1 MMPAREEGRP
11 IPFSFNAQ
19 TFDGKP
25 MSAPGVLAPASSQA
39 PQYVKLL
46 ACAKHFAV
54 HSGPEWNRHSFNV
67 EDLPERDL
75 WETYLPAFKSLVQD
89 GNVAEV
95 MCAYQRIDG
104 APCCSNARYERQI
117 LRDEWGFKGLITS
130 DCGAIND
137 FYVPGRHGTAKTPA
151 EATAQAIG
159 AGTDVE
165 CGSVY
170 RSLPEAVKT
179 GMISEEK
186 VNESLKRL
194 LIARFRLGDFD
205 QDENVPWTQIP
216 SSVIASKAHKDL
228 AEKMAEEG
236 IVLLQNRNNLLPLKS
251 SGMKLVVMGP
261 NANDSIMQWGNY
273 SGYPTSTTTMLG
285 ITTLQ
290 MGVFGGIV
298 VGLGVAALHNKFYK
312 IELPQVLAFFG
323 GTRFVPIVSSIVY
336 LVVGIAMFYIW
347 PVVQSGIAALG
358 ALVLASGY
366 AGTFIYG
373 LLERALIPFGLHHVF
388 YMPFWQTAVGGTA
401 IIDGVTVTGAQ
412 NIFFAELASKS
423 TTVFSVSATRFMAG
437 KFPFMM
443 FGLPGAALAM
453 YQCAKPEKK
462 KVAGGLLL
470 SAALTAFLT
479 GITEPLE
486 FTFIFV
492 ALPMYAVHCVL
503 AGLSFMLMHILNV
516 GVGMTFSGGLIDLVL
531 FGVMQG
537 NAKTHWMW
545 VVVVGAVYFVLYYI
559 IFRFMISKFDYK
571 TPGRDDAEEVKLYTR
586 ADVNARSAASG
597 STAPAGDDPVSALI
611 VEGLGGTDNLSDV
624 DCCATRLRCTVKD
637 AALVRQDVLKAS
649 GASGVICKGN
659 GVQVVYGP
667 KVAVIKA
674 KLEDYLETAPKTP
687 AAAAAPAPAAHAAKD
702 TVLSACLNGTV
713 VPLADVKDEAFASG
727 ALGDGIAIEPTDGEL
742 VAPADGEISST
753 FETHHAVGM
762 TTADGAELLM
772 HIGIDTV
779 KLGGKHF
786 TYLVNE
792 GDKVKKGQ
800 PLIRFELEAIKAEGY
815 PVTTPLIVCNTD
827 DYAAV
832 VAKASGAVKQ
842 GDALLELKH

>member
-1 MMPAREEGRP
+1 MKDKIFGVLQRVGRSFMLPIALLPVAGLLLGIGSSFTNETMLAAYGLNSVIHPGTLIYTILDVMSQTGNAVFNNLALLFAMGVAIGMARKEKEVAALSGAVAYIIMNTAIQAMINAAGGVEAMPA
-11 IPFSFNAQ
+11 N
-19 TFDGKP
+19 
-25 MSAPGVLAPASSQA
+25 
-39 PQYVKLL
+39 
-46 ACAKHFAV
+46 
-54 HSGPEWNRHSFNV
+54 
-67 EDLPERDL
+67 
-75 WETYLPAFKSLVQD
+75 
-89 GNVAEV
+89 
-95 MCAYQRIDG
+95 
-104 APCCSNARYERQI
+104 
-117 LRDEWGFKGLITS
+117 
-130 DCGAIND
+130 
-137 FYVPGRHGTAKTPA
+137 
-151 EATAQAIG
+151 
-159 AGTDVE
+159 
-165 CGSVY
+165 
-170 RSLPEAVKT
+170 
-179 GMISEEK
+179 
-186 VNESLKRL
+186 
-194 LIARFRLGDFD
+194 
-205 QDENVPWTQIP
+205 
-216 SSVIASKAHKDL
+216 
-228 AEKMAEEG
+228 
-236 IVLLQNRNNLLPLKS
+236 
-251 SGMKLVVMGP
+251 
-261 NANDSIMQWGNY
+261 
-273 SGYPTSTTTMLG
+273 STTTMLG

-347 PVVQSGIAALG
+347 PVVQNGIAALG

-462 KVAGGLLL
+462 KAAGGLLL

-537 NAKTHWMW
+537 NAKTHWVW

-586 ADVNARSAASG
+586 ADVNARNAASG
-597 STAPAGDDPVSALI
+597 SVPAGNDPVSAMI
-611 VEGLGGTDNLSDV
+611 VEGLGGAANLADV
-624 DCCATRLRCTVKD
+624 DCCATRLRCTVND
-637 AALVRQDVLKAS
+637 AALVKQDVLKAS

-674 KLEDYLETAPKTP
+674 KLEDYLESAPKNPVVAPSP
-687 AAAAAPAPAAHAAKD
+687 ATEPAAKD

-727 ALGDGIAIEPTDGEL
+727 VLGNGIAIEPADGEL

-815 PVTTPLIVCNTD
+815 PVTTPVIVCNTD

-832 VAKASGAVKQ
+832 EAKAGGTVKQ

>member
-1 MMPAREEGRP
+1 MKDKIFGVLQRVGRSFMLPIALLPVAGLLLGIGSSFTNETMLAAYGLNSVIHPGTLIYTILDVMSQTGSAVFNNLALLFAMGVAIGMARKEKEVAALSGAVAYIIMNTAIQAMINAAGGVEAMPA
-11 IPFSFNAQ
+11 N
-19 TFDGKP
+19 
-25 MSAPGVLAPASSQA
+25 
-39 PQYVKLL
+39 
-46 ACAKHFAV
+46 
-54 HSGPEWNRHSFNV
+54 
-67 EDLPERDL
+67 
-75 WETYLPAFKSLVQD
+75 
-89 GNVAEV
+89 
-95 MCAYQRIDG
+95 
-104 APCCSNARYERQI
+104 
-117 LRDEWGFKGLITS
+117 
-130 DCGAIND
+130 
-137 FYVPGRHGTAKTPA
+137 
-151 EATAQAIG
+151 
-159 AGTDVE
+159 
-165 CGSVY
+165 
-170 RSLPEAVKT
+170 
-179 GMISEEK
+179 
-186 VNESLKRL
+186 
-194 LIARFRLGDFD
+194 
-205 QDENVPWTQIP
+205 
-216 SSVIASKAHKDL
+216 
-228 AEKMAEEG
+228 
-236 IVLLQNRNNLLPLKS
+236 
-251 SGMKLVVMGP
+251 
-261 NANDSIMQWGNY
+261 
-273 SGYPTSTTTMLG
+273 STTTMLG

-401 IIDGVTVTGAQ
+401 IIDGMTVTGAQ

-537 NAKTHWMW
+537 NAKTHWVW

-559 IFRFMISKFDYK
+559 IFRFMISKFNYK

-674 KLEDYLETAPKTP
+674 KLEDYLENAPKTP
-687 AAAAAPAPAAHAAKD
+687 AATAAPAPATAPAAPAAAAKD

-713 VPLADVKDEAFASG
+713 VPLAEVKDEAFASG
-727 ALGDGIAIEPTDGEL
+727 ALGDGIAIEPIDGEL

-832 VAKASGAVKQ
+832 AAKASGTVKQ

>member
-1 MMPAREEGRP
+1 MKDKIFGVLQRVGRSFMLPIALLPVAGLLLGIGSSFTNETMLAAYGLNSVIHPGTLIYTILDVMSQTGSAVFNNLALLFAMGVAIGMARKEKEVAALSGAVAYIIMNTAIQAMINAAGGVDAMPA
-11 IPFSFNAQ
+11 N
-19 TFDGKP
+19 
-25 MSAPGVLAPASSQA
+25 
-39 PQYVKLL
+39 
-46 ACAKHFAV
+46 
-54 HSGPEWNRHSFNV
+54 
-67 EDLPERDL
+67 
-75 WETYLPAFKSLVQD
+75 
-89 GNVAEV
+89 
-95 MCAYQRIDG
+95 
-104 APCCSNARYERQI
+104 
-117 LRDEWGFKGLITS
+117 
-130 DCGAIND
+130 
-137 FYVPGRHGTAKTPA
+137 
-151 EATAQAIG
+151 
-159 AGTDVE
+159 
-165 CGSVY
+165 
-170 RSLPEAVKT
+170 
-179 GMISEEK
+179 
-186 VNESLKRL
+186 
-194 LIARFRLGDFD
+194 
-205 QDENVPWTQIP
+205 
-216 SSVIASKAHKDL
+216 
-228 AEKMAEEG
+228 
-236 IVLLQNRNNLLPLKS
+236 
-251 SGMKLVVMGP
+251 
-261 NANDSIMQWGNY
+261 
-273 SGYPTSTTTMLG
+273 STTTMLG

-537 NAKTHWMW
+537 NAKTHWVW

-586 ADVNARSAASG
+586 ADVNARNAASG
-597 STAPAGDDPVSALI
+597 STAPTGDDPVSALI
-611 VEGLGGTDNLSDV
+611 VEGLGGAANLSDV

-637 AALVRQDVLKAS
+637 AALVKQDVLKAS

-674 KLEDYLETAPKTP
+674 KLEDYLENAPKTS
-687 AAAAAPAPAAHAAKD
+687 AATAAPAPATAPAAPAAVAKD

-713 VPLADVKDEAFASG
+713 VPLAEVKDEAFASG
-727 ALGDGIAIEPTDGEL
+727 ALGDGIAIEPIDGEL

-832 VAKASGAVKQ
+832 AAKASGAVKQ

>member
-1 MMPAREEGRP
+1 MKDKIFGVLQRVGRSFMLPIALLPVAGLLLGIGSSFTNETMLAAYGLNSVIHPGTLIYTILDVMSQTGSAVFNNLALLFAMGVAIGMARKEKEVAALSGAVAYIIMNTAIQAMINAAGGVEAMPA
-11 IPFSFNAQ
+11 N
-19 TFDGKP
+19 
-25 MSAPGVLAPASSQA
+25 
-39 PQYVKLL
+39 
-46 ACAKHFAV
+46 
-54 HSGPEWNRHSFNV
+54 
-67 EDLPERDL
+67 
-75 WETYLPAFKSLVQD
+75 
-89 GNVAEV
+89 
-95 MCAYQRIDG
+95 
-104 APCCSNARYERQI
+104 
-117 LRDEWGFKGLITS
+117 
-130 DCGAIND
+130 
-137 FYVPGRHGTAKTPA
+137 
-151 EATAQAIG
+151 
-159 AGTDVE
+159 
-165 CGSVY
+165 
-170 RSLPEAVKT
+170 
-179 GMISEEK
+179 
-186 VNESLKRL
+186 
-194 LIARFRLGDFD
+194 
-205 QDENVPWTQIP
+205 
-216 SSVIASKAHKDL
+216 
-228 AEKMAEEG
+228 
-236 IVLLQNRNNLLPLKS
+236 
-251 SGMKLVVMGP
+251 
-261 NANDSIMQWGNY
+261 
-273 SGYPTSTTTMLG
+273 STTTMLG

-323 GTRFVPIVSSIVY
+323 GTRFVPIISSIVY

-559 IFRFMISKFDYK
+559 IFRFMISKFNYK

-597 STAPAGDDPVSALI
+597 STAPTGDDPVSALI
-611 VEGLGGTDNLSDV
+611 VEGLGGAANLSDV

-674 KLEDYLETAPKTP
+674 KLEDYLENAPKTS
-687 AAAAAPAPAAHAAKD
+687 AATAAPAPAAHAAKD

-727 ALGDGIAIEPTDGEL
+727 ALGDGIAIEPIDGEL

-832 VAKASGAVKQ
+832 AAKASGAVKQ

>member
-1 MMPAREEGRP
+1 MKDKIFGVLQRVGRSFMLPIALLPVAGLLLGIGSSFTNETMLAAYGLNSVIHPGTLIYTILDVMSQTGSAVFNNLALLFAMGVAIGMARKEKEVAALSGAVAYIIMNTAIQAMINAAGGVEAMPA
-11 IPFSFNAQ
+11 N
-19 TFDGKP
+19 
-25 MSAPGVLAPASSQA
+25 
-39 PQYVKLL
+39 
-46 ACAKHFAV
+46 
-54 HSGPEWNRHSFNV
+54 
-67 EDLPERDL
+67 
-75 WETYLPAFKSLVQD
+75 
-89 GNVAEV
+89 
-95 MCAYQRIDG
+95 
-104 APCCSNARYERQI
+104 
-117 LRDEWGFKGLITS
+117 
-130 DCGAIND
+130 
-137 FYVPGRHGTAKTPA
+137 
-151 EATAQAIG
+151 
-159 AGTDVE
+159 
-165 CGSVY
+165 
-170 RSLPEAVKT
+170 
-179 GMISEEK
+179 
-186 VNESLKRL
+186 
-194 LIARFRLGDFD
+194 
-205 QDENVPWTQIP
+205 
-216 SSVIASKAHKDL
+216 
-228 AEKMAEEG
+228 
-236 IVLLQNRNNLLPLKS
+236 
-251 SGMKLVVMGP
+251 
-261 NANDSIMQWGNY
+261 
-273 SGYPTSTTTMLG
+273 STTTMLG

-323 GTRFVPIVSSIVY
+323 GTRFVPIISSIVY

-401 IIDGVTVTGAQ
+401 IIDGITVTGAQ

-462 KVAGGLLL
+462 KAAGGLLL

-611 VEGLGGTDNLSDV
+611 VEGLGGADNLSDV

-637 AALVRQDVLKAS
+637 VALVKQDVLKAS
-649 GASGVICKGN
+649 GASGVICKGD

-674 KLEDYLETAPKTP
+674 KLEDYLENAPKTP
-687 AAAAAPAPAAHAAKD
+687 AVTATPAPAAHAAKD

-832 VAKASGAVKQ
+832 AAKASGTVKQ

>member
-1 MMPAREEGRP
+1 MKDK
-11 IPFSFNAQ
+11 IF
-19 TFDGKP
+19 
-25 MSAPGVLAPASSQA
+25 GVLQRVGRSFMLPIALLPVAGLLLGLGSSFTNA
-39 PQYVKLL
+39 TTI
-46 ACAKHFAV
+46 
-54 HSGPEWNRHSFNV
+54 
-67 EDLPERDL
+67 
-75 WETYLPAFKSLVQD
+75 ETYHL
-89 GNVAEV
+89 GNIIYEGGLLYTILDIMSKAGSAVFDNLALLFAMGVSIGMAKKEKEVA
-95 MCAYQRIDG
+95 AL
-104 APCCSNARYERQI
+104 S
-117 LRDEWGFKGLITS
+117 
-130 DCGAIND
+130 GAIAYLVMN
-137 FYVPGRHGTAKTPA
+137 TAISALISAKGGV
-151 EATAQAIG
+151 EAMAANFT
-159 AGTDVE
+159 T
-165 CGSVY
+165 SV
-170 RSLPEAVKT
+170 
-179 GMISEEK
+179 
-186 VNESLKRL
+186 
-194 LIARFRLGDFD
+194 
-205 QDENVPWTQIP
+205 
-216 SSVIASKAHKDL
+216 
-228 AEKMAEEG
+228 
-236 IVLLQNRNNLLPLKS
+236 
-251 SGMKLVVMGP
+251 
-261 NANDSIMQWGNY
+261 
-273 SGYPTSTTTMLG
+273 LG

-290 MGVFGGIV
+290 MGVFGGIL
-298 VGLGVAALHNKFYK
+298 VGLGVAALRTRIYK
-312 IELPQVLAFFG
+312 IELPQVLSFFG
-323 GTRFVPIVSSIVY
+323 GTRFVPIISTVVY
-336 LVVGIAMFYIW
+336 LIVGVVMFYLW
-347 PVVQSGIAALG
+347 PIVQSGISHLG
-358 ALVLASGY
+358 TLVLHSGY
-366 AGTFIYG
+366 AGTWIYG
-373 LLERALIPFGLHHVF
+373 ILERALIPFGLHHVF

-401 IIDGVTVTGAQ
+401 SIDGVTVTGAQ

-537 NAKTHWMW
+537 NAKTHWVW

-611 VEGLGGTDNLSDV
+611 VEGLGGAANLSDV
-624 DCCATRLRCTVKD
+624 DCCATRLRCTVMD
-637 AALVRQDVLKAS
+637 AALVKQDVLKAS

-674 KLEDYLETAPKTP
+674 KLEDYLENAPTTP
-687 AAAAAPAPAAHAAKD
+687 AATATPAPAAPAAKD

-832 VAKASGAVKQ
+832 AAKASGTVKQ

>member
-1 MMPAREEGRP
+1 MKDKIFGVLQRVGRSFMLPIALLPVAGLLLGIGSSFTNETMLAAYGLNNVIHPGTLIYTILDVMSQTGNAVFSNLALLFAMGVAIGMARKEKEVAALSGAVAYIIMNTAIQAMINAAGGVEAMPA
-11 IPFSFNAQ
+11 N
-19 TFDGKP
+19 
-25 MSAPGVLAPASSQA
+25 
-39 PQYVKLL
+39 
-46 ACAKHFAV
+46 
-54 HSGPEWNRHSFNV
+54 
-67 EDLPERDL
+67 
-75 WETYLPAFKSLVQD
+75 
-89 GNVAEV
+89 
-95 MCAYQRIDG
+95 
-104 APCCSNARYERQI
+104 
-117 LRDEWGFKGLITS
+117 
-130 DCGAIND
+130 
-137 FYVPGRHGTAKTPA
+137 
-151 EATAQAIG
+151 
-159 AGTDVE
+159 
-165 CGSVY
+165 
-170 RSLPEAVKT
+170 
-179 GMISEEK
+179 
-186 VNESLKRL
+186 
-194 LIARFRLGDFD
+194 
-205 QDENVPWTQIP
+205 
-216 SSVIASKAHKDL
+216 
-228 AEKMAEEG
+228 
-236 IVLLQNRNNLLPLKS
+236 
-251 SGMKLVVMGP
+251 
-261 NANDSIMQWGNY
+261 
-273 SGYPTSTTTMLG
+273 STTTMLG

-401 IIDGVTVTGAQ
+401 IIDGMTVTGAQ
-412 NIFFAELASKS
+412 NIFFAELASKA

-453 YQCAKPEKK
+453 YQCARPEKK
-462 KVAGGLLL
+462 KAAGGLLL

-537 NAKTHWMW
+537 NAKTHWVW

-559 IFRFMISKFDYK
+559 IFRFMISKFNYK

-586 ADVNARSAASG
+586 ADVNARNAASG
-597 STAPAGDDPVSALI
+597 STAPAGNDPVSALI
-611 VEGLGGTDNLSDV
+611 VEGLGGAVNLSDV

-637 AALVRQDVLKAS
+637 AALVKQDVLKAS

-674 KLEDYLETAPKTP
+674 KLEDYLENAPKTS
-687 AAAAAPAPAAHAAKD
+687 AATAAPAPATAPAAPAAAAKD

-713 VPLADVKDEAFASG
+713 VPLAEVKDEAFASG
-727 ALGDGIAIEPTDGEL
+727 ALGDGIAIEPIDGEL

-762 TTADGAELLM
+762 TTVDGAELLM

-786 TYLVNE
+786 TYLVSE

-832 VAKASGAVKQ
+832 AAKASGTVKQ

>member
-1 MMPAREEGRP
+1 MKDKIFGVLQRVGRSFMLPIALLPVAGLLLGIGSSFTNETMLAAYGLNSVIHPGTLIYTILDVMSQTGSAVFNNLALLFAMGVAIGMARKEKAVAALSGAVAYIIMNTAIQAMINAAGGVEAMPA
-11 IPFSFNAQ
+11 N
-19 TFDGKP
+19 
-25 MSAPGVLAPASSQA
+25 
-39 PQYVKLL
+39 
-46 ACAKHFAV
+46 
-54 HSGPEWNRHSFNV
+54 
-67 EDLPERDL
+67 
-75 WETYLPAFKSLVQD
+75 
-89 GNVAEV
+89 
-95 MCAYQRIDG
+95 
-104 APCCSNARYERQI
+104 
-117 LRDEWGFKGLITS
+117 
-130 DCGAIND
+130 
-137 FYVPGRHGTAKTPA
+137 
-151 EATAQAIG
+151 
-159 AGTDVE
+159 
-165 CGSVY
+165 
-170 RSLPEAVKT
+170 
-179 GMISEEK
+179 
-186 VNESLKRL
+186 
-194 LIARFRLGDFD
+194 
-205 QDENVPWTQIP
+205 
-216 SSVIASKAHKDL
+216 
-228 AEKMAEEG
+228 
-236 IVLLQNRNNLLPLKS
+236 
-251 SGMKLVVMGP
+251 
-261 NANDSIMQWGNY
+261 
-273 SGYPTSTTTMLG
+273 STTTMLG

-323 GTRFVPIVSSIVY
+323 GTRFVPIISSIVY

-401 IIDGVTVTGAQ
+401 IIDGMTVTGAQ

-462 KVAGGLLL
+462 KAAGGLLL

-537 NAKTHWMW
+537 NDKTHWMW

-559 IFRFMISKFDYK
+559 IFRFMISKFNYK

-611 VEGLGGTDNLSDV
+611 VEGLGGADNLSDV

-637 AALVRQDVLKAS
+637 VALVKQDVLKAS
-649 GASGVICKGN
+649 GASGVICKGD

-674 KLEDYLETAPKTP
+674 KLEDYLENAPKTP
-687 AAAAAPAPAAHAAKD
+687 AATAAPAPATAPAAPAAAAKD

-713 VPLADVKDEAFASG
+713 VPLAEVKDEAFASG
-727 ALGDGIAIEPTDGEL
+727 ALGDGIAIEPIDGEL

-762 TTADGAELLM
+762 TTVDGAELLM

-786 TYLVNE
+786 TYLVSE

-800 PLIRFELEAIKAEGY
+800 PLIRFDLEAIKAEGY

-832 VAKASGAVKQ
+832 AAKASGTVKQ

>member
-1 MMPAREEGRP
+1 MKDKIFGVLQRVGRSFMLPIALLPVAGLLLGIGSSFTNETMLAAYGLNSVIHPGTLIYTILDVMSQTGSAVFNNLALLFAMGVAIGMARKEKEVAALSGAVAYIIMNTAIQAMINAAGGVEAMPA
-11 IPFSFNAQ
+11 N
-19 TFDGKP
+19 
-25 MSAPGVLAPASSQA
+25 
-39 PQYVKLL
+39 
-46 ACAKHFAV
+46 
-54 HSGPEWNRHSFNV
+54 
-67 EDLPERDL
+67 
-75 WETYLPAFKSLVQD
+75 
-89 GNVAEV
+89 
-95 MCAYQRIDG
+95 
-104 APCCSNARYERQI
+104 
-117 LRDEWGFKGLITS
+117 
-130 DCGAIND
+130 
-137 FYVPGRHGTAKTPA
+137 
-151 EATAQAIG
+151 
-159 AGTDVE
+159 
-165 CGSVY
+165 
-170 RSLPEAVKT
+170 
-179 GMISEEK
+179 
-186 VNESLKRL
+186 
-194 LIARFRLGDFD
+194 
-205 QDENVPWTQIP
+205 
-216 SSVIASKAHKDL
+216 
-228 AEKMAEEG
+228 
-236 IVLLQNRNNLLPLKS
+236 
-251 SGMKLVVMGP
+251 
-261 NANDSIMQWGNY
+261 
-273 SGYPTSTTTMLG
+273 STTTMLG

-298 VGLGVAALHNKFYK
+298 VGLGVAALHNRFYK

-323 GTRFVPIVSSIVY
+323 GTRFVPIISSIVY
-336 LVVGIAMFYIW
+336 LMVGIAMFYIW
-347 PVVQSGIAALG
+347 PVVQNGIAALG

-462 KVAGGLLL
+462 KAAGGLLL

-531 FGVMQG
+531 FGAMQG
-537 NAKTHWMW
+537 NAKTHWIW

-559 IFRFMISKFDYK
+559 IFRFMISKFNYK

-611 VEGLGGTDNLSDV
+611 VEGLGGADNLSDV

-637 AALVRQDVLKAS
+637 VALVKQDVLKAS
-649 GASGVICKGN
+649 GASGVICKGD

-674 KLEDYLETAPKTP
+674 KLEDYLENAPKTP
-687 AAAAAPAPAAHAAKD
+687 AVTATPAPAAHAAKD

-713 VPLADVKDEAFASG
+713 VPLAEVKDEAFASG
-727 ALGDGIAIEPTDGEL
+727 ALGDGIAIEPIDGEL

-762 TTADGAELLM
+762 TTVDGAELLM

-832 VAKASGAVKQ
+832 VAKASGTVKQ

>member
-1 MMPAREEGRP
+1 MKDKIFGVLQRVGRSFMLPIALLPVAGLLLGIGSSFTNETMLAAYGLNSVIHPGTLIYTILDVMSQTGSAVFNNLALLFAMGVAIGMARKEKEVAALSGAVAYIIMNTAIQAMINAAGGVEAMPA
-11 IPFSFNAQ
+11 N
-19 TFDGKP
+19 
-25 MSAPGVLAPASSQA
+25 
-39 PQYVKLL
+39 
-46 ACAKHFAV
+46 
-54 HSGPEWNRHSFNV
+54 
-67 EDLPERDL
+67 
-75 WETYLPAFKSLVQD
+75 
-89 GNVAEV
+89 
-95 MCAYQRIDG
+95 
-104 APCCSNARYERQI
+104 
-117 LRDEWGFKGLITS
+117 
-130 DCGAIND
+130 
-137 FYVPGRHGTAKTPA
+137 
-151 EATAQAIG
+151 
-159 AGTDVE
+159 
-165 CGSVY
+165 
-170 RSLPEAVKT
+170 
-179 GMISEEK
+179 
-186 VNESLKRL
+186 
-194 LIARFRLGDFD
+194 
-205 QDENVPWTQIP
+205 
-216 SSVIASKAHKDL
+216 
-228 AEKMAEEG
+228 
-236 IVLLQNRNNLLPLKS
+236 
-251 SGMKLVVMGP
+251 
-261 NANDSIMQWGNY
+261 
-273 SGYPTSTTTMLG
+273 STTTMLG

-298 VGLGVAALHNKFYK
+298 VGLGVAALHNRFYK

-323 GTRFVPIVSSIVY
+323 GTRFVPIISSIVY

-453 YQCAKPEKK
+453 YHCAKPEKK
-462 KVAGGLLL
+462 KAAGGLLL

-531 FGVMQG
+531 FGAMQG
-537 NAKTHWMW
+537 NAKTHWIW
-545 VVVVGAVYFVLYYI
+545 VVVVGAVYFVLYYL

-611 VEGLGGTDNLSDV
+611 VEGLGGADNLSDV

-674 KLEDYLETAPKTP
+674 KLEDYLENAPKTP
-687 AAAAAPAPAAHAAKD
+687 AAAAAPAPAAAPAAPAAAAKD
-702 TVLSACLNGTV
+702 TVLAACLTGTV
-713 VPLADVKDEAFASG
+713 VPLAEVKDEAFASG
-727 ALGDGIAIEPTDGEL
+727 ALGDGIAIEPAVGEL

-753 FETHHAVGM
+753 FDTHHAVGM
-762 TTADGAELLM
+762 TTVDGAELLM

-792 GDKVKKGQ
+792 GDKVRKGQ
-800 PLIRFELEAIKAEGY
+800 PLIRFDIEAIKAEGY

-827 DYAAV
+827 EYAAV
-832 VAKASGAVKQ
+832 TPKASGTVKQ
-842 GDALLELKH
+842 GDALLELKG

>member
-1 MMPAREEGRP
+1 MKDKIFGVLQRVGRSFMLPIALLPVAGLLLGIGSSFTNETMLAAYGLNSVIHPGTLIYTILDVMSQTGSAVFNNLALLFAMGVAIGMARKEKEVAALSGAVAYIIMNTAIQAMINAAGGVDAMPA
-11 IPFSFNAQ
+11 N
-19 TFDGKP
+19 
-25 MSAPGVLAPASSQA
+25 
-39 PQYVKLL
+39 
-46 ACAKHFAV
+46 
-54 HSGPEWNRHSFNV
+54 
-67 EDLPERDL
+67 
-75 WETYLPAFKSLVQD
+75 
-89 GNVAEV
+89 
-95 MCAYQRIDG
+95 
-104 APCCSNARYERQI
+104 
-117 LRDEWGFKGLITS
+117 
-130 DCGAIND
+130 
-137 FYVPGRHGTAKTPA
+137 
-151 EATAQAIG
+151 
-159 AGTDVE
+159 
-165 CGSVY
+165 
-170 RSLPEAVKT
+170 
-179 GMISEEK
+179 
-186 VNESLKRL
+186 
-194 LIARFRLGDFD
+194 
-205 QDENVPWTQIP
+205 
-216 SSVIASKAHKDL
+216 
-228 AEKMAEEG
+228 
-236 IVLLQNRNNLLPLKS
+236 
-251 SGMKLVVMGP
+251 
-261 NANDSIMQWGNY
+261 
-273 SGYPTSTTTMLG
+273 STTTMLG

-323 GTRFVPIVSSIVY
+323 GTRFVPIISSIVY

-453 YQCAKPEKK
+453 YHCAKPEKK
-462 KVAGGLLL
+462 KAAGGLLL

-531 FGVMQG
+531 FGAMQG
-537 NAKTHWMW
+537 NAKTHWIW
-545 VVVVGAVYFVLYYI
+545 VVVVGAVYFVLYYL
-559 IFRFMISKFDYK
+559 IFRIMISKFNYK

-597 STAPAGDDPVSALI
+597 SNAPAGDDPVSALI

-687 AAAAAPAPAAHAAKD
+687 AAAAAPAPAAAAVPAPAAAPAAPAAAAKD
-702 TVLSACLNGTV
+702 TVLAACLTGTV
-713 VPLADVKDEAFASG
+713 VPLAEVKDEAFASG
-727 ALGDGIAIEPTDGEL
+727 ALGDGIAIEPAVGEL

-753 FETHHAVGM
+753 FDTHHAVGM
-762 TTADGAELLM
+762 TTVDGAELLM

-792 GDKVKKGQ
+792 GDKVRKGQ
-800 PLIRFELEAIKAEGY
+800 PLIRFDIEAIKAEGY

-827 DYAAV
+827 EYAAV
-832 VAKASGAVKQ
+832 TPKASGTVKQ
-842 GDALLELKH
+842 GDALLELKG

>member
-1 MMPAREEGRP
+1 MKDKIFGVLQRVGRSFMLPIALLPVAGLLLGIGSSFTNETMLAAYGLNSVIHPGTLIYTILDVMSQTGSAVFNNLALLFAMGVAIGMARKEKEVAALSGAVAYIIMNTAIQAMINAAGGVEAMPA
-11 IPFSFNAQ
+11 N
-19 TFDGKP
+19 
-25 MSAPGVLAPASSQA
+25 
-39 PQYVKLL
+39 
-46 ACAKHFAV
+46 
-54 HSGPEWNRHSFNV
+54 
-67 EDLPERDL
+67 
-75 WETYLPAFKSLVQD
+75 
-89 GNVAEV
+89 
-95 MCAYQRIDG
+95 
-104 APCCSNARYERQI
+104 
-117 LRDEWGFKGLITS
+117 
-130 DCGAIND
+130 
-137 FYVPGRHGTAKTPA
+137 
-151 EATAQAIG
+151 
-159 AGTDVE
+159 
-165 CGSVY
+165 
-170 RSLPEAVKT
+170 
-179 GMISEEK
+179 
-186 VNESLKRL
+186 
-194 LIARFRLGDFD
+194 
-205 QDENVPWTQIP
+205 
-216 SSVIASKAHKDL
+216 
-228 AEKMAEEG
+228 
-236 IVLLQNRNNLLPLKS
+236 
-251 SGMKLVVMGP
+251 
-261 NANDSIMQWGNY
+261 
-273 SGYPTSTTTMLG
+273 STTTMLG

-298 VGLGVAALHNKFYK
+298 VGLGVAALHNRFYK

-323 GTRFVPIVSSIVY
+323 GTRFVPIISSIVY

-347 PVVQSGIAALG
+347 PVVQNGIAALG

-462 KVAGGLLL
+462 KAAGGLLL

-531 FGVMQG
+531 FGAMQG
-537 NAKTHWMW
+537 NAKTHWMR

-611 VEGLGGTDNLSDV
+611 VEGLGGADNLSDV

-637 AALVRQDVLKAS
+637 VALVKQDVLKAS
-649 GASGVICKGN
+649 GASGVICKGD

-674 KLEDYLETAPKTP
+674 KLEDYLENAPKTP
-687 AAAAAPAPAAHAAKD
+687 AVTATPAPAAHAAKD

-713 VPLADVKDEAFASG
+713 VPLAEVKDEAFASG
-727 ALGDGIAIEPTDGEL
+727 ALGDGIAIEPIDGEL

-762 TTADGAELLM
+762 TTVDGAELLM

-832 VAKASGAVKQ
+832 VAKASGTVKQ

>member
-1 MMPAREEGRP
+1 MKDKIFGVLQRVGRSFMLPIALLPVAGLLLGIGSSFTNETMLAAYGLNSVIHPGTLIYTILDVMSQTGSAVFNNLALLFAMGVAIGMARKEKEVAALSGAVAYIIMNTAIQAMINAAGGVDAMPA
-11 IPFSFNAQ
+11 N
-19 TFDGKP
+19 
-25 MSAPGVLAPASSQA
+25 
-39 PQYVKLL
+39 
-46 ACAKHFAV
+46 
-54 HSGPEWNRHSFNV
+54 
-67 EDLPERDL
+67 
-75 WETYLPAFKSLVQD
+75 
-89 GNVAEV
+89 
-95 MCAYQRIDG
+95 
-104 APCCSNARYERQI
+104 
-117 LRDEWGFKGLITS
+117 
-130 DCGAIND
+130 
-137 FYVPGRHGTAKTPA
+137 
-151 EATAQAIG
+151 
-159 AGTDVE
+159 
-165 CGSVY
+165 
-170 RSLPEAVKT
+170 
-179 GMISEEK
+179 
-186 VNESLKRL
+186 
-194 LIARFRLGDFD
+194 
-205 QDENVPWTQIP
+205 
-216 SSVIASKAHKDL
+216 
-228 AEKMAEEG
+228 
-236 IVLLQNRNNLLPLKS
+236 
-251 SGMKLVVMGP
+251 
-261 NANDSIMQWGNY
+261 
-273 SGYPTSTTTMLG
+273 STTTMLG

-611 VEGLGGTDNLSDV
+611 VEGLGGAANLSDV

-674 KLEDYLETAPKTP
+674 KLEDYLENAPKTP
-687 AAAAAPAPAAHAAKD
+687 AAPAAPAPAAAPAAPAAAAKD
-702 TVLSACLNGTV
+702 TVLAACLTGTV
-713 VPLADVKDEAFASG
+713 VPLAEVKDEAFASG
-727 ALGDGIAIEPTDGEL
+727 VLGDGIAIEPAVGEL

-753 FETHHAVGM
+753 FDTHHAVGM
-762 TTADGAELLM
+762 TTVDGAELLM

-792 GDKVKKGQ
+792 GDKVRKGQ
-800 PLIRFELEAIKAEGY
+800 PLIRFDIEAIKAEGY

-827 DYAAV
+827 EYAAV
-832 VAKASGAVKQ
+832 TPKASGTVKQ
-842 GDALLELKH
+842 GDALLELKG

>member
-1 MMPAREEGRP
+1 MKDKIFGVLQRVGRSFMLPIALLPVAGLLLGIGSSFTNETMLAAYGLNSVIHPGTLIYTILDVMSQTGSAVFNNLALLFAMGVAIGMARKEKEVAALSGAVAYIIMNTAIQAMINAAGGVEAMPA
-11 IPFSFNAQ
+11 N
-19 TFDGKP
+19 
-25 MSAPGVLAPASSQA
+25 
-39 PQYVKLL
+39 
-46 ACAKHFAV
+46 
-54 HSGPEWNRHSFNV
+54 
-67 EDLPERDL
+67 
-75 WETYLPAFKSLVQD
+75 
-89 GNVAEV
+89 
-95 MCAYQRIDG
+95 
-104 APCCSNARYERQI
+104 
-117 LRDEWGFKGLITS
+117 
-130 DCGAIND
+130 
-137 FYVPGRHGTAKTPA
+137 
-151 EATAQAIG
+151 
-159 AGTDVE
+159 
-165 CGSVY
+165 
-170 RSLPEAVKT
+170 
-179 GMISEEK
+179 
-186 VNESLKRL
+186 
-194 LIARFRLGDFD
+194 
-205 QDENVPWTQIP
+205 
-216 SSVIASKAHKDL
+216 
-228 AEKMAEEG
+228 
-236 IVLLQNRNNLLPLKS
+236 
-251 SGMKLVVMGP
+251 
-261 NANDSIMQWGNY
+261 
-273 SGYPTSTTTMLG
+273 STTTMLG

-531 FGVMQG
+531 FGAMQG

-611 VEGLGGTDNLSDV
+611 VEGLGGADNLSDV

-637 AALVRQDVLKAS
+637 VALVKQDVLKAS
-649 GASGVICKGN
+649 GASGVICKGD

-674 KLEDYLETAPKTP
+674 KLEDYLENAPKTP
-687 AAAAAPAPAAHAAKD
+687 AATAAPAPATVPAAPAAAAKD

-727 ALGDGIAIEPTDGEL
+727 ALGDGIAIEPIDGEL

-832 VAKASGAVKQ
+832 AAKASGTVKQ

>member
-1 MMPAREEGRP
+1 MKDKIFGVLQRVGRSFMLPIALLPVAGLLLGIGSSFTNETMLAAYGLNNVIHPGTLIYTILDVMSQTGNAVFSNLALLFAMGVAIGMARKEKEVAALSGAVAYIIMNTAIQAMINAAGGVEAMPA
-11 IPFSFNAQ
+11 N
-19 TFDGKP
+19 
-25 MSAPGVLAPASSQA
+25 
-39 PQYVKLL
+39 
-46 ACAKHFAV
+46 
-54 HSGPEWNRHSFNV
+54 
-67 EDLPERDL
+67 
-75 WETYLPAFKSLVQD
+75 
-89 GNVAEV
+89 
-95 MCAYQRIDG
+95 
-104 APCCSNARYERQI
+104 
-117 LRDEWGFKGLITS
+117 
-130 DCGAIND
+130 
-137 FYVPGRHGTAKTPA
+137 
-151 EATAQAIG
+151 
-159 AGTDVE
+159 
-165 CGSVY
+165 
-170 RSLPEAVKT
+170 
-179 GMISEEK
+179 
-186 VNESLKRL
+186 
-194 LIARFRLGDFD
+194 
-205 QDENVPWTQIP
+205 
-216 SSVIASKAHKDL
+216 
-228 AEKMAEEG
+228 
-236 IVLLQNRNNLLPLKS
+236 
-251 SGMKLVVMGP
+251 
-261 NANDSIMQWGNY
+261 
-273 SGYPTSTTTMLG
+273 STTTMLG

-401 IIDGVTVTGAQ
+401 IIDGMTVTGAQ

-462 KVAGGLLL
+462 KAAGGLLL

-537 NAKTHWMW
+537 NAKTHWVW

-559 IFRFMISKFDYK
+559 IFRFMISKFNYK

-674 KLEDYLETAPKTP
+674 KLEDYLENAPKTP
-687 AAAAAPAPAAHAAKD
+687 AATAAPAPATAPAAPAAAAKD

-713 VPLADVKDEAFASG
+713 VPLAEVKDEAFASG
-727 ALGDGIAIEPTDGEL
+727 ALGDGIAIEPIDGEL

-832 VAKASGAVKQ
+832 AAKASGAVKQ